1 MILSARCSAPDIQ
14 AQWLKTSGITV
25 RHLLWLL
32 LALTHVAFAIDPNE
46 PPAELN
52 RTCGSNPDRAP
63 DGSGTFAQSA
73 GADLWLGSPSAYIA
87 LIANISNPPTGAIR
101 QGKPGP
107 LLKDRNGRWDHTA
120 PGSVCTMA
128 RRQQARAA
136 GKGCK
141 PVFSNWCGLL
151 WISFFNQCSINNL
164 RARKIELIVRALF
177 VH

>member
-73 GADLWLGSPSAYIA
+73 GADLWLESPSRLYRFDSEHFEPSDGGYSPGQAWSPA
-87 LIANISNPPTGAIR
+87 
-101 QGKPGP
+101 QGPK
-107 LLKDRNGRWDHTA
+107 
-120 PGSVCTMA
+120 
-128 RRQQARAA
+128 
-136 GKGCK
+136 
-141 PVFSNWCGLL
+141 
-151 WISFFNQCSINNL
+151 
-164 RARKIELIVRALF
+164 RALGPYGPGVAF
-177 VH
+177 VLWSDANKLERLAKGVSPFFPIGAVCCGYLFSTNAKSTTYAQEKLN